1 MALSLFKGLKEA
13 QSTGS
18 AARFLGVSDS
28 YVRRLV
34 RDGRLASIPTPLG
47 RLIPK
52 ESLEDFAR
60 RRDQSVRPQVG
71 AR

>member
-1 MALSLFKGLKEA
+1 MAPSLFKGLKEA

-34 RDGRLASIPTPLG
+34 RDGRLAAIPTPLG
-47 RLIPK
+47 CLIPR

-60 RRDQSVRPQVG
+60 RRDRSVRHRGG